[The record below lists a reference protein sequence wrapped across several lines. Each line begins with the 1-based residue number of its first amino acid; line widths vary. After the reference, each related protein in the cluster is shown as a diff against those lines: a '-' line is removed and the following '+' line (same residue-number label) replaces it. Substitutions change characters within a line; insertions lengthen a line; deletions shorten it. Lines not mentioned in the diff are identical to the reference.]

1 MNDRIEDATRVQ
13 VASFLPAAIEKALA
27 SYHVFSDQDIPD
39 DAKGF
44 SAHHSACKVA
54 IAHVE
59 LLLKLAR
66 WADVESGLP
75 DETDR
80 LSAMLISAAEEV
92 RRYHTEEADDL

>member
-1 MNDRIEDATRVQ
+1 MTDRIEDATRAQ

-27 SYHVFSDQDIPD
+27 SYHAFSDQDIPD

-44 SAHHSACKVA
+44 SAHHGACKVA

-66 WADVESGLP
+66 WADIDSDSVGAANQLA
-75 DETDR
+75 
-80 LSAMLISAAEEV
+80 AMLSTAEDEV
-92 RRYHTEEADDL
+92 RRYHDEEDVL